1 MHTMKTAIIAD
12 DRKVPMF
19 KEELD
24 AAGIDYTVRKFTGD
38 TTTMAI
44 DIPVQ
49 RLGELSDVC
58 KKVEKH
64 FRDLSQTGVN

>member
-1 MHTMKTAIIAD
+1 MHTMKSCIITD
-12 DRKVPMF
+12 DSKVPMF
-19 KEELD
+19 KDELD

-38 TTTMAI
+38 TTSMI
-44 DIPVQ
+44 VDHPVQ
-49 RLGELSDVC
+49 RMGELPDVC